1 MDSTES
7 RGRRILLQAFAMCIQ
22 IILLVALF
30 VFVPSD
36 DGIWFLYSLFLAAVI
51 AASWIF
57 VFSRILNGTFRQG
70 SAADLVI
77 GAIAILLFYTIPA
90 GISLLWLHHSLNPR
104 DSTVNKNS
112 DFADAK
118 ISVFTEPGEDRKS
131 MMHRL
136 KRLNEFV
143 YLISATDVALLM
155 FFVLTST
162 HFLFSASNSIY
173 SKIPIYFLPA
183 PAAALSLLDTY
194 IVGRKITLTAKLLPG
209 KEGVVVRVKK
219 ERYLFGY
226 PVCSKVK
233 IGRRKYLA
241 GSNMDLIVNES
252 VFIEK
257 SVYVQGKARVWLLL
271 NVKPSSF

>member
-36 DGIWFLYSLFLAAVI
+36 DGIWFLYSLFLSSVI

-162 HFLFSASNSIY
+162 HFLFSASTSIY
-173 SKIPIYFLPA
+173 SKTPNISCIQQKLGRSGRYFQPEWYYTSQDGR
-183 PAAALSLLDTY
+183 AASIKPLIQYNTIEGTLRFHAVSRRMMVLRSTTARHVLFL
-194 IVGRKITLTAKLLPG
+194 GRKH
-209 KEGVVVRVKK
+209 
-219 ERYLFGY
+219 
-226 PVCSKVK
+226 
-233 IGRRKYLA
+233 
-241 GSNMDLIVNES
+241 
-252 VFIEK
+252 
-257 SVYVQGKARVWLLL
+257 
-271 NVKPSSF
+271 SSQ